1 MGNLFTKT
9 TKNKMSSNKM
19 KSPVD
24 SKQQHF
30 HSNESITPFM
40 SKMDEK
46 NKEAIKVL
54 NKEGDD
60 AFVNHVFTGENGQKL
75 TYSEMRARYG

>member
-1 MGNLFTKT
+1 MGNLP
-9 TKNKMSSNKM
+9 TKNTMTSSKTDIC
-19 KSPVD
+19 VD
-24 SKQQHF
+24 SKHQQID
-30 HSNESITPFM
+30 SNKSITPST

-46 NKEAIKVL
+46 NKEALKVL
-54 NKEGDD
+54 KEEGDD

>member
-1 MGNLFTKT
+1 
-9 TKNKMSSNKM
+9 MSSSKKNICVDNKH
-19 KSPVD
+19 
-24 SKQQHF
+24 QHI
-30 HSNESITPFM
+30 HSSVSAIPST

-46 NKEAIKVL
+46 NKEALKVL
-54 NKEGDD
+54 KEGGDD